1 MEINKLFL
9 TATNIISN
17 FDGISKKLDDVNCES
32 VNNFDIDLDDNAKII
47 KESSQYN
54 LKNITSDNKDEILKN
69 TNGKKTFIIISN
81 VIGDQRCGKCKQ
93 VASKINQVA
102 ENMSDEANF
111 VELNYSESTALYN
124 QLKKDSGYQGS
135 VGFPAIIVCDENGK
149 PEKLLN
155 NVYEEAKD
163 VNKLTE
169 LYHHVMSGN
178 EKDEQINQKGTTFI
192 YINDIYN
199 TQETFQEIA
208 NTLGSQANFMELD
221 YTDDNRLIKE
231 LATKANGGVEP
242 SGRISGVIKCV
253 DGVPVEII
261 PQGIL
266 KQADKNPDLINDYF
280 TNKIAENENIEKL
293 TTDNADT
300 YLRGTKGTT
309 YVVMGN
315 TNCSYCVQF
324 EPYLNQII
332 NNIGDDAN
340 FLEITYSANKDLC
353 HDLKNETGYQG
364 KVGFPIIIKCV
375 DGKAVEM
382 IDVQNY
388 MATNKNGKYKDI
400 IVDDYTKKLKS
411 KIEGEYKDNPNKNVN
426 KTEENKAEHNI
437 AEDDNRIKNKLEN
450 DLISKQKLQ
459 KMQENIQSSFA
470 KIVQEFSSEQIE
482 AAIENAVSFY
492 DLKDIV
498 LQYSMYIDF
507 ETQQSLISIINGFD
521 ENSDLDV
528 LKEKL
533 LNSL

>member
-69 TNGKKTFIIISN
+69 TNGKKTFI
-81 VIGDQRCGKCKQ
+81 VIGNDGCGKCKQ
-93 VASKINQVA
+93 VASKISQVA
-102 ENMSDEANF
+102 QDMADEANF
-111 VELNYSESTALYN
+111 VELNYGENKALYN
-124 QLKKDSGYQGS
+124 QLKKDSGYTGK

-221 YTDDNRLIKE
+221 YNADNRLIKE
-231 LATKANGGVEP
+231 LATKANGGVTP
-242 SGRISGVIKCV
+242 SGRINGIIKCV

-261 PQGIL
+261 PQSIL
-266 KQADKNPDLINDYF
+266 SQAEKEPELLNDYF

-293 TTDNADT
+293 TGDNADT
-300 YLRGTKGTT
+300 HLRGTQGTS
-309 YVVMGN
+309 YIVVGN
-315 TNCSYCVQF
+315 TNCSYCNKF

-340 FLEITYSANKDLC
+340 FLEMTYAYDKDLYN
-353 HDLKNETGYQG
+353 DLKKETGYEG
-364 KVGFPIIIKCV
+364 SVGFPVIIKCV

-426 KTEENKAEHNI
+426 KTEENNSENTI
-437 AEDDNRIKNKLEN
+437 TESNNVVKNNLEKSN
-450 DLISKQKLQ
+450 DLLIAKQKLQ

-498 LQYSMYIDF
+498 LQYAMYIDF
-507 ETQQSLISIINGFD
+507 ETQVKLTSVINGFD